1 MKDEAIN
8 NSLKRIVKHN
18 INVGIILLIVLLGIL
33 PLTPIPTF
41 IKHLFILLFMY
52 LVLAQSWN
60 VIGGLLGLVDFG
72 HVIFFGIG
80 AYTFAIALTYYYIPW
95 HISIILGGISAIL
108 ISLIISPILRLRG
121 AYFAIGM
128 FALAEAFRITFTNWG
143 WVGGGGGMYVPIP
156 KFSDIYLSFYYMM
169 FVLSMITNYV
179 VFRFMKSKLG
189 LAAIA
194 FRENYVT
201 AHVIGINI
209 VKIRLYGF
217 ILSAI
222 FPGLAGSIY
231 AWYLSFVNPQT
242 FFGEYLTAL
251 MIIMV
256 IVGGRG
262 KFIGPI
268 IGAIIILIL
277 NQFAI
282 YYFPGFDLIV
292 FAIII
297 IVVTIFAPEGVY
309 GLLKTLW
316 RRH

>member
-1 MKDEAIN
+1 MRNKAKNSFPKIFKRKIN
-8 NSLKRIVKHN
+8 A
-18 INVGIILLIVLLGIL
+18 GIFLLILLLSIL

-41 IKHLFILLFMY
+41 MKHLFILLFMY
-52 LVLAQSWN
+52 IVLAQSWN

-72 HVIFFGIG
+72 HVVFFGIG
-80 AYTFAIALTYYYIPW
+80 GYTFAIALTYYNIPW
-95 HISIILGGISAIL
+95 YFSIILGGISAVL
-108 ISLIISPILRLRG
+108 ISLMVSPILRLRG

-128 FALAEAFRITFTNWG
+128 FALAEAFRIAFTNWS

-169 FVLSMITNYV
+169 FVLLIITNYI

-201 AHVIGINI
+201 AHVIGIDI

-231 AWYLSFVNPQT
+231 AWYLSFVNPQA

-262 KFIGPI
+262 RFIGPI
-268 IGAIIILIL
+268 VGAIIILIL

-282 YYFPGFDLIV
+282 YYFPGFDLII

-297 IVVTIFAPEGVY
+297 IVVTIFAPEGIY
-309 GLLKTLW
+309 GLLKAIW
-316 RRH
+316 SR